1 MGLLSGL
8 KKSAPAKEETKRP
21 EETKKA
27 ENKAEETHE
36 PEKKAPVHEEV
47 EFLFAKTVHCP
58 VCDSSFRSR
67 TLKSGR
73 ARRLDPDFD
82 LRPRFAF
89 IDTNKY
95 DVSSCPKCGYTAI
108 NRYFENLTGGQIK
121 LLVQELSSFKP
132 DSSAQDET
140 LYAYTYEE
148 AFDRYRRAMRCT
160 QVKRGRA
167 SEAAYECLKLSWLYR
182 GKLEAIAAAGEEE
195 SAETKEL
202 KKQELAYYEQAYEG
216 FIKAIASE
224 NFPMCGME
232 ENTLNLLLA
241 SMAYRLE
248 KYDVASKLVSSVLT
262 SQVAARSVKDRAM
275 DLKEL
280 IVEKLHRAQSNG

>member
-8 KKSAPAKEETKRP
+8 KKSAPVKEETKRP
-21 EETKKA
+21 EETGKT
-27 ENKAEETHE
+27 ENKEKE
-36 PEKKAPVHEEV
+36 PEKKAPVHEEI

-58 VCDSSFRSR
+58 VCDCSFRSR

-108 NRYFENLTGGQIK
+108 NRYFENLTGGQIR
-121 LLVQELSSFKP
+121 LLEQEVKSNFKP
-132 DSSAQDET
+132 DSPAQDEA
-140 LYAYTYEE
+140 LAAYTYEE
-148 AFDRYRRAMRCT
+148 AFERYRRAMNCT
-160 QVKRGRA
+160 RVKRGRA

-182 GKLEAIAAAGEEE
+182 GKLEALAAAGEDENGETEE
-195 SAETKEL
+195 L
-202 KKQELAYYEQAYEG
+202 RKQEQAYYEQAYEG

-280 IVEKLHRAQSNG
+280 IVEKLHRVQSNG